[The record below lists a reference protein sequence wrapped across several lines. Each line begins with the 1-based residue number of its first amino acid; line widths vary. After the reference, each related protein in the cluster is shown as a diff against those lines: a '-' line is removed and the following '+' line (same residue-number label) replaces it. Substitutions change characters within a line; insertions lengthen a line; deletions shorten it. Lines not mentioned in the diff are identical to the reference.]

1 MAVPSLKHELPT
13 PFEDGIQLLVT
24 YQRCECGWGVFMY
37 HVLAGRAADNILNF
51 GRERVIRA

>member
-1 MAVPSLKHELPT
+1 MVVPSLKHELPT

-51 GRERVIRA
+51 GRERVI